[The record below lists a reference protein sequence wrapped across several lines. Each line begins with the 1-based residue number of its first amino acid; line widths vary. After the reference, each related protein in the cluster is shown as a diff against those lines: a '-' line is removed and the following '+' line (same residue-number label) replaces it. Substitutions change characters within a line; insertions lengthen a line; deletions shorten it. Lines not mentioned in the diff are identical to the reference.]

1 MPKLLISFGRQNVR
15 YASRWI
21 FPTRQRMRF
30 EWFAFLGFKRITL
43 PGDQASVDI
52 SEIQRL
58 PNWADKSRRTIAIN
72 VGRYLQS
79 LERAE
84 LDLVDAETRWGGPY
98 QLNASALSVGFDIPV
113 GEVRKRLRLDPS
125 QSFPDRKELF
135 RFTLSYARSQWL
147 MFRGKLIRHRTAPKG
162 EDSAYQRLLGL
173 AADTS
178 YSPHLRLIA
187 RLGAVQVL
195 FGVGQFRLA
204 RSILLEDLPLLRKT
218 RDKALKAQFYVAL
231 AWSYQR
237 ATSGAASDRSVERA
251 INTATGYAKTS
262 GDRATLGLVAFRTGG
277 YLTKKGRHRESIN
290 HLIQALEA
298 HLITG
303 NYEMVEA
310 SCVNIGS
317 VMHRLGHSHYKEA
330 RGWLLLGIA
339 IARWM
344 KIGRDNAHGEMIL
357 AKIYIEEEKAEK
369 AFRLLKRAERIAER
383 AGNQVNLGDV
393 RMVWGFWHKR
403 FGKQKDQRDTLVNAL
418 RTFGRIR
425 EFDRRQKERYMAQQ
439 FPEVWPAVLARL

>member
-1 MPKLLISFGRQNVR
+1 
-15 YASRWI
+15 
-21 FPTRQRMRF
+21 MRF
-30 EWFAFLGFKRITL
+30 EWFALLGFKRITV
-43 PGDQASVDI
+43 PGDQVGVEI
-52 SEIQRL
+52 SEIQLL
-58 PNWADKSRRTIAIN
+58 PSWAGRSTRSIAIN

-79 LERAE
+79 LEQGGSQLVSAE
-84 LDLVDAETRWGGPY
+84 SRWAGPY
-98 QLNASALSVGFDIPV
+98 QLEANALSVEFDIPLA
-113 GEVRKRLRLDPS
+113 EVRRRLRLDVNG
-125 QSFPDRKELF
+125 FILDRKELF

-147 MFRGKLIRHRTAPKG
+147 MFRGKLIRQRTTPKC
-162 EDSAYQRLLGL
+162 EDSAYQRFLGL
-173 AADTS
+173 ADDTS
-178 YSPHLRLIA
+178 YGPRLRLFA

-195 FGVGQFRLA
+195 FAVGQFRLA
-204 RSILLEDLPLLRKT
+204 RSILLEDLRLLKKI
-218 RDKALKAQFYVAL
+218 RDKALKAQYYVAL

-237 ATSGAASDRSVERA
+237 ATSGTASDRAVERA
-251 INTATGYAKTS
+251 ITAATGYAKAS

-290 HLIQALEA
+290 HLIQSLEA

-317 VMHRLGHSHYKEA
+317 VMHRLGRYHYKEA

-339 IARWM
+339 IGRWM

-357 AKIYIEEEKAEK
+357 GKIYVEEGQARR
-369 AFRLLKRAERIAER
+369 AFRLLKRAERIAEQ

-403 FGKQKDQRDTLVNAL
+403 FGKQKDERDTLVNAL
-418 RTFGRIR
+418 RTFGRMK
-425 EFDRRQKERYMAQQ
+425 EFDRKQKERYIARQ
-439 FPEVWPAVLARL
+439 FPEVWPGVLARL

>member
-1 MPKLLISFGRQNVR
+1 MPKVLISFGRQNVR
-15 YASRWI
+15 HGSRWV

-30 EWFAFLGFKRITL
+30 EWFALLGFKRRVL

-52 SEIQRL
+52 SEILRL
-58 PNWADKSRRTIAIN
+58 PSWAGKRRRTIAIN

-79 LERAE
+79 LERSG
-84 LDLVDAETRWGGPY
+84 LHLVSAETRWGGPY
-98 QLNASALSVGFDIPV
+98 QLDADALSVEFDIPLS
-113 GEVRKRLRLDPS
+113 EVRRHLRLDS
-125 QSFPDRKELF
+125 AQFVSDRQELF

-147 MFRGKLIRHRTAPKG
+147 MFRGKMIRHRTAPKG
-162 EDSAYQRLLGL
+162 ADSAYQRLLGL

-204 RSILLEDLPLLRKT
+204 RAILLEDLPLLRKT
-218 RDKALKAQFYVAL
+218 RDRALKARFYVAL

-237 ATSGAASDRSVERA
+237 ATSGRVSDRAVESA

-262 GDRATLGLVAFRTGG
+262 GDRATLGLVAYRTGG

-290 HLIQALEA
+290 HLSQALEA

-317 VMHRLGHSHYKEA
+317 VMHRLGRRHYKEA
-330 RGWLLLGIA
+330 RSWLLLGIA

-357 AKIYIEEEKAEK
+357 GKIYIEQEKSQK
-369 AFRLLKRAERIAER
+369 AYRLLKRAERIAEL
-383 AGNQVNLGDV
+383 AGNPVNLGDV

-403 FGKQKDQRDTLVNAL
+403 FGKQKDERDTLVNAL
-418 RTFGRIR
+418 RTFGKMK
-425 EFDRRQKERYMAQQ
+425 EFDRRQKERYIARQ